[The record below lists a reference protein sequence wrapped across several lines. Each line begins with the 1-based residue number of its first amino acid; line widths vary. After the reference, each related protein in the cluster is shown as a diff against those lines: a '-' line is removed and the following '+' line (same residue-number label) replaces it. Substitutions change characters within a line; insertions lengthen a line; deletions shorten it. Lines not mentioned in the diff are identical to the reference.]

1 MEATDTCT
9 LYFVMLG
16 ALIFSE
22 LTLLLNI
29 HRFVKEP
36 ERERVQ
42 EGGEVARGL
51 SRVQIMRIAIGFAL
65 ILMIGMFGYFLTQEG
80 CLS

>member
-22 LTLLLNI
+22 VTLLLNI
-29 HRFVKEP
+29 HRFIRVPEP
-36 ERERVQ
+36 EMVQ
-42 EGGEVARGL
+42 QGGEVKPGL
-51 SRVQIMRIAIGFAL
+51 NRVQVLRLAIGLAL
-65 ILMIGMFGYFLTQEG
+65 ILMIGVFGYFLTQEG
-80 CLS
+80 CLG